1 MTETYVALALGML
14 ALVLEHLRSRS
25 AVTREDLHALA
36 WVLAAVAMA
45 AGGAWF
51 AW

>member
-25 AVTREDLHALA
+25 TVTREDLHALA
-36 WVLAAVAMA
+36 ERV
-45 AGGAWF
+45 GGAWF

>member
-25 AVTREDLHALA
+25 AVTCDDLHALA
-36 WVLAAVAMA
+36 ERVARLE
-45 AGGAWF
+45 GKP
-51 AW
+51 